1 MAHHFARI
9 TSFSHSHIVGI
20 LMLFGLSLVSCGSDS
35 SSPQAGGGIETT
47 NGGLAVR
54 GTLTLAD
61 GSVAHGGRIAARRL
75 DDNRSTESNVEADG
89 SFRIALDTTGHWVL
103 IANDGALQASINHLL
118 VSEFDTTRPIE
129 GIDMNLNN
137 RINLSAAFTC
147 GKSACGG
154 AIDLPELGIFGQEV
168 GSSFQMPS
176 VPADTLQ
183 LRFRSSDG
191 LWFFDGRII
200 PDNATSLSLAAVN
213 RRMLV
218 LDDFEQDDQVH
229 SATFFP
235 KTEGHWQWQADDAT
249 ASPNPACLPCV
260 TFSDT
265 GNALR
270 AITPALYNENYYE
283 QRLLLALRSVPDTD
297 LPAPR
302 WGDLS
307 GLTTLRVRMLGT
319 GRVRLELWTI
329 QNESTH
335 TVKIFKT
342 TLGLPAQ
349 WTDHALSLSQF
360 ADDKGATPT
369 VLDLTR
375 TAALVFAI
383 PPSTDI
389 WIDDIRLEGTT
400 LTDLR

>member
-1 MAHHFARI
+1 MAKNLTRTKRI
-9 TSFSHSHIVGI
+9 SDASIVGAF
-20 LMLFGLSLVSCGSDS
+20 LLCGLSLVSCGSDS
-35 SSPQAGGGIETT
+35 SGPQAGGGIETT

-61 GSVAHGGRIAARRL
+61 GSVAHGGHIAARRL

-103 IANDGALQASINHLL
+103 IANDGAQQASINHLL
-118 VSEFDTTRPIE
+118 VSVFDTTQPIE
-129 GIDMNLNN
+129 GIDMNLDN
-137 RINLSAAFTC
+137 RIDLSAAFLC

-154 AIDLPELGIFGQEV
+154 AIDLPELGIFDQAV
-168 GSSFQMPS
+168 GSSFQIPS

-200 PDNATSLSLAAVN
+200 PDKSASLSLAAVN
-213 RRMLV
+213 RKMLV

-235 KTEGHWQWQADDAT
+235 KTEGHWQWQADDAS

-260 TFSDT
+260 TFTDT
-265 GNALR
+265 GNALH

-283 QRLLLALRSVPDTD
+283 QRLLLALRSAPDTE

-302 WGDLS
+302 WGDLA
-307 GLTTLRVRMLGT
+307 GLSTLRVRMLGT

-329 QNESTH
+329 LNESPRTF
-335 TVKIFKT
+335 KIFKT

-349 WTDHALSLSQF
+349 WTDHALTLSLFS
-360 ADDKGATPT
+360 DEKGATPT
-369 VLDLTR
+369 VIDLTR

-400 LTDLR
+400 LSDLR